1 MKNLFLC
8 MTIVLMFGTSVLAV
22 EPAGTAPKAPAPA
35 IGASGAQPSAAQ
47 QAPAGTV
54 TAAGPAA
61 AVKAA
66 APAPAVPTKL
76 KTNRVL
82 TIGMFLA
89 IICVTLGIVVWASR
103 TTKSAADFYTAG
115 GGITGFQNGWAI
127 AGDYLSAATFLGITG
142 LISIAGMDGFMYAV
156 GPLVTFVTIL
166 LVIAEPCRNAGKYT
180 MGDILSFRSSPKVVR
195 GFAAVSTVAV
205 SVFYLL
211 AQMVGAGKLMQV
223 LLDIPFRASVIGV
236 GVLIVVYVVF
246 GGMKATTWVQIIK
259 AGLLMS
265 CGVFM
270 SVMILVKVGM
280 NPIRFFAEI
289 ASSVPIQDHVR
300 MLLKH
305 PLAEPGFD
313 YGQRFLEPGLFLKN
327 PIDQISLGIAWL
339 LGAAG
344 LPHIM
349 MRFFTVPDAKSAR
362 KSVIVAM
369 FLIGF
374 FFIMTTILGFGASI
388 YLTPQTLMSVDK
400 GGNMSALL
408 LAQYLGG
415 GAGSVTG
422 DLFLAFVCAVAFTT
436 ILAVVSGLVL
446 ASSAAISHDIYV
458 NIIKDG
464 HAEQHDQVRV
474 ARITSLVVGI
484 VAIILGIAAE
494 KENIVHLVAL
504 AFAVAASGN
513 FPVILLSLFW
523 KRFNTAGIVSGLT
536 VGAVTAIGLVMVSP
550 NMTYPKKIA
559 ADAKKIV
566 TTLEKKQAEG
576 VVLAEKDLKMLEKSR
591 ADYEKNKDGTS
602 MLGLDAPLFPLKNP
616 GIVSVPFGFL
626 AAIFGCLLFRE
637 RRAEEMFNE
646 VYVRQNTGL
655 GIAKASDH

>member
-1 MKNLFLC
+1 MRHLLLS
-8 MTIVLMFGTSVLAV
+8 MTLALSL
-22 EPAGTAPKAPAPA
+22 GTAAFAAEPVVKAPTEAAPTISA
-35 IGASGAQPSAAQ
+35 TAAQ
-47 QAPAGTV
+47 ASPAQASA
-54 TAAGPAA
+54 PAA
-61 AVKAA
+61 ATTPGAPVAAKDA
-66 APAPAVPTKL
+66 APAAKPGL
-76 KTNRVL
+76 KTNRMI
-82 TIGMFLA
+82 TIGMFLV
-89 IICVTLGIVVWASR
+89 IIGITMGIVIWAAR
-103 TTKSAADFYTAG
+103 QTKSAADFYAAG

-142 LISIAGMDGFMYAV
+142 LISIAGIDGFMYAV
-156 GPLVTFVTIL
+156 GPMVTFVTIL

-180 MGDILSFRSSPKVVR
+180 MGDILSFRSSPKIVR
-195 GFAAVSTVAV
+195 GFAAFSTVTV
-205 SVFYLL
+205 SIFYLL

-223 LLDIPFRASVIGV
+223 LLGLPFKTSVIGV
-236 GVLIVVYVVF
+236 GLLIIVYVGF

-259 AGLLMS
+259 AGLLMA

-270 SVMILVKVGM
+270 SVLIFVKMGM
-280 NPIRFFAEI
+280 NPLRFFAEI
-289 ASSVPIQDHVR
+289 ASSSAIQDHVR
-300 MLLKH
+300 GLLKH
-305 PLAEPGFD
+305 PIAEPGFD

-327 PIDQISLGIAWL
+327 PIDQVSLGLAWL

-349 MRFFTVPDAKSAR
+349 MRFFTVPNAKAAR

-374 FFIMTTILGFGASI
+374 FFIMTTVLGFGASI
-388 YLTPQTLMSVDK
+388 YLTPQTLIAVDK

-415 GAGSVTG
+415 GAGTITG

-446 ASSAAISHDIYV
+446 ASSAAISHDVYV
-458 NIIKDG
+458 NIIKNG
-464 HAEQHDQVRV
+464 KAEQRDQVRV

-484 VAIILGIAAE
+484 IAIVLGIAAE

-513 FPVILLSLFW
+513 FPVIILSLFW
-523 KRFNTAGIVSGLT
+523 KRFNTAGIVSGLV
-536 VGAVTAIGLVMVSP
+536 VGAVAAIGLVMVSP

-559 ADAKKIV
+559 ADAKKV
-566 TTLEKKQAEG
+566 VQTLEKKQAEG
-576 VVLAEKDLKMLEKSR
+576 VVLAEKDLKSLGKAR
-591 ADYEKNKDGTS
+591 LDYEKNKDGRS

-616 GIVSVPFGFL
+616 GIVSVPLGFL

-646 VYVRQNTGL
+646 IYVRQNTGI

>member
-1 MKNLFLC
+1 MKRLLLG
-8 MTIVLMFGTSVLAV
+8 MTLVLTLGTAALAV
-22 EPAGTAPKAPAPA
+22 EPASKPSAGAAPVAASSAAPQALSPAAAKAPAPA
-35 IGASGAQPSAAQ
+35 ATSG
-47 QAPAGTV
+47 
-54 TAAGPAA
+54 
-61 AVKAA
+61 
-66 APAPAVPTKL
+66 L
-76 KTNRVL
+76 KTNRVI
-82 TIGMFLA
+82 TIGMFLF
-89 IICVTLGIVVWASR
+89 IIGITMGIVVWAAR
-103 TTKSAADFYTAG
+103 QTTSAADFYAAG

-142 LISIAGMDGFMYAV
+142 LISIAGIDGFMYAV
-156 GPLVTFVTIL
+156 GPMVTFVTIL
-166 LVIAEPCRNAGKYT
+166 LVIAEPCRNMGKYT
-180 MGDILSFRSSPKVVR
+180 MGDILSYRSSPKVVR
-195 GFAAVSTVAV
+195 GFAAFSTVTV
-205 SVFYLL
+205 SIFYLL

-223 LLDIPFRASVIGV
+223 LLGIPFKTSVVGV
-236 GVLIVVYVVF
+236 GILIIVYVGF

-259 AGLLMS
+259 AGLLMAS
-265 CGVFM
+265 GVTM
-270 SVMILVKVGM
+270 SVIIFMKMDMSPL
-280 NPIRFFAEI
+280 RFFAEI

-327 PIDQISLGIAWL
+327 PIDQVSLGMAWL
-339 LGAAG
+339 FGAAG

-349 MRFFTVPDAKSAR
+349 MRFFTVPNAKAAR

-374 FFIMTTILGFGASI
+374 FFIMTTILGFGAAI
-388 YLTPQTLMSVDK
+388 YLTPQTLIAVDK

-415 GAGSVTG
+415 GAGTIGG

-446 ASSAAISHDIYV
+446 ASSAAISHDVYV

-464 HAEQHDQVRV
+464 KADQHDQVKV
-474 ARITSLVVGI
+474 ARVTSLVVGI
-484 VAIILGIAAE
+484 IAIILGIAAE

-523 KRFNTAGIVSGLT
+523 KRFNTAGIISGLT
-536 VGAVTAIGLVMVSP
+536 VGAITAIGLVMVSP

-566 TTLEKKQAEG
+566 VTLEKKQSEG
-576 VVLAEKDLKMLEKSR
+576 VVLAEKDLKTLDKARS
-591 ADYEKNKDGTS
+591 DYEKNKSGTS
-602 MLGLDAPLFPLKNP
+602 MLGLDAPLFTLKNP
-616 GIVSVPFGFL
+616 GIVSIPIGFL

-637 RRAEEMFNE
+637 RRAEDMFNE
-646 VYVRQNTGL
+646 VYVRQNTGI
-655 GIAKASDH
+655 GIAKATDH

>member
-1 MKNLFLC
+1 MKRLLLC
-8 MTIVLMFGTSVLAV
+8 MTLLLTLGTAALAV
-22 EPAGTAPKAPAPA
+22 EPSTKAST
-35 IGASGAQPSAAQ
+35 GAASAVAASAAQ
-47 QAPAGTV
+47 SSPVQAPAAV
-54 TAAGPAA
+54 TAAGVPAA
-61 AVKAA
+61 VTA
-66 APAPAVPTKL
+66 APSAAPTF
-76 KTNRVL
+76 KTNRVI
-82 TIGMFLA
+82 TMAMFLF
-89 IICVTLGIVVWASR
+89 IIGITMGIVVWAAR
-103 TTKSAADFYTAG
+103 QTTSAADFYTAG

-142 LISIAGMDGFMYAV
+142 LISIAGIDGFMYAV
-156 GPLVTFVTIL
+156 GPMVTFVTIL
-166 LVIAEPCRNAGKYT
+166 LVIAEPCRNMGKYT
-180 MGDILSFRSSPKVVR
+180 MGDILSYRSSPKVVR
-195 GFAAVSTVAV
+195 GFAAFSTVTV
-205 SVFYLL
+205 SIFYLL

-223 LLDIPFRASVIGV
+223 LLGIPFKTSVVGV
-236 GVLIVVYVVF
+236 GLLIIVYVGF

-259 AGLLMS
+259 AGLLMAS
-265 CGVFM
+265 GVIM
-270 SVMILVKVGM
+270 SVIIFVKM
-280 NPIRFFAEI
+280 DMSPLRFFAEI
-289 ASSVPIQDHVR
+289 ASSPAIQDHVR

-305 PLAEPGFD
+305 PLVEPGFD

-327 PIDQISLGIAWL
+327 PIDQVSLGMAWL
-339 LGAAG
+339 FGAAG

-349 MRFFTVPDAKSAR
+349 MRFFTVPNAKAAR

-374 FFIMTTILGFGASI
+374 FFIMTTILGFGAAV
-388 YLTPQTLMSVDK
+388 YLTPQTLIAVDK

-415 GAGSVTG
+415 GAGTIGG

-446 ASSAAISHDIYV
+446 ASSAAISHDVYV

-464 HAEQHDQVRV
+464 KADQRDQVRV
-474 ARITSLVVGI
+474 ARVTSLVVGI
-484 VAIILGIAAE
+484 IAIILGIAAE

-536 VGAVTAIGLVMVSP
+536 VGAITAIGLVMVSP

-566 TTLEKKQAEG
+566 ATLEKKQSEG
-576 VVLAEKDLKMLEKSR
+576 LVLAEKDLKTLNKAR
-591 ADYEKNKDGTS
+591 ADYDKNKDGTS
-602 MLGLDAPLFPLKNP
+602 MLGLDAPLFTLKNP
-616 GIVSVPFGFL
+616 GIVSIPIGFL

-637 RRAEEMFNE
+637 RRAEDMFNE
-646 VYVRQNTGL
+646 VYVRQNTGI
-655 GIAKASDH
+655 GISKATDH

>member
-1 MKNLFLC
+1 MKTLLFTL
-8 MTIVLMFGTSVLAV
+8 TLTLSLVTTALAA
-22 EPAGTAPKAPAPA
+22 EPAVKPGGDPAATAIQA
-35 IGASGAQPSAAQ
+35 I
-47 QAPAGTV
+47 QAPV
-54 TAAGPAA
+54 AA
-61 AVKAA
+61 AATVAPVAAKVAAPAA
-66 APAPAVPTKL
+66 APAL
-76 KTNRVL
+76 KTNRVI
-82 TIGMFLA
+82 TAGMFLV
-89 IICVTLGIVVWASR
+89 IIGITMGIVVWAAR
-103 TTKSAADFYTAG
+103 QTKSAADFYAAG

-142 LISIAGMDGFMYAV
+142 LISIAGIDGFMYAV
-156 GPLVTFVTIL
+156 GPMVTFVTIL

-195 GFAAVSTVAV
+195 GFAAFSTVTV
-205 SVFYLL
+205 SIFYLL

-223 LLDIPFRASVIGV
+223 LLGFPFKTSVIGV
-236 GVLIVVYVVF
+236 GLLIIVYVGF

-259 AGLLMS
+259 AGLLMG
-265 CGVFM
+265 CGIFM
-270 SVMILVKVGM
+270 SLLIFVKMGM
-280 NPIRFFAEI
+280 NPLRFFAEI
-289 ASSVPIQDHVR
+289 ASSTAIQDHVR
-300 MLLKH
+300 TLLKH

-327 PIDQISLGIAWL
+327 PIDQVSLGLAWL
-339 LGAAG
+339 FGAAG

-349 MRFFTVPDAKSAR
+349 MRFFTVPNAKAAR

-388 YLTPQTLMSVDK
+388 FITPQALTAVDK

-415 GAGSVTG
+415 GAGTLGG

-446 ASSAAISHDIYV
+446 ASSAAISHDVYV
-458 NIIKDG
+458 NIIKNGKAD
-464 HAEQHDQVRV
+464 QRDQVRV

-484 VAIILGIAAE
+484 IAIVLGIAAE

-513 FPVILLSLFW
+513 FPVIILSLFW
-523 KRFNTAGIVSGLT
+523 RRFNTAGIISGLT
-536 VGAVTAIGLVMVSP
+536 VGSVAAIGLVMVSP

-559 ADAKKIV
+559 ADASKIV
-566 TTLEKKQAEG
+566 ATLEKKQSEG
-576 VVLAEKDLKMLEKSR
+576 VVLGEKELKTLDKAR
-591 ADYEKNKDGTS
+591 ADFTKNKDGKS

-616 GIVSVPFGFL
+616 GIVSVPLGFL

-646 VYVRQNTGL
+646 IYVRQNTGL